1 MSFIDKL
8 GVYIAS
14 PYQTQYDTSDGSE
27 QVHFY
32 KQHFVRFEVQIIKVA
47 FVRIVG
53 CRLLLIKI
61 VEQLALHL
69 VSAHKCSFPLVT
81 IKKKQVSIYI
91 ATAFCFG
98 TILTSKTL

>member
-14 PYQTQYDTSDGSE
+14 PYQTQYDTSAGRE

-32 KQHFVRFEVQIIKVA
+32 KHFVLFQVRTIKEGVCA
-47 FVRIVG
+47 HIVG

-61 VEQLALHL
+61 AEQLALRI
-69 VSAHKCSFPLVT
+69 VSAH
-81 IKKKQVSIYI
+81 
-91 ATAFCFG
+91 
-98 TILTSKTL
+98 

>member
-14 PYQTQYDTSDGSE
+14 PYQTQYDTSAGRE

-32 KQHFVRFEVQIIKVA
+32 KQHFVRYEVQTITGNVCA
-47 FVRIVG
+47 HIVG

-69 VSAHKCSFPLVT
+69 VSAHK
-81 IKKKQVSIYI
+81 
-91 ATAFCFG
+91 
-98 TILTSKTL
+98 